1 MSLRGSG
8 GLEERGCL
16 AETGAAAAAAVAE
29 NMVGYMIA
37 FGNIDNV
44 AFVVVVAAAAVAVA
58 AGGWTKRS
66 HSWM

>member
-16 AETGAAAAAAVAE
+16 AETGAAAE

-58 AGGWTKRS
+58 AAVGVVVKIARRN
-66 HSWM
+66 